1 MAIRLGASSY
11 SYQDEYALGLMTL
24 EDTMAAL
31 SAAGGTGYE
40 AVSGQRFYRRMEI
53 CGHR

>member
-24 EDTMAAL
+24 EDTM
-31 SAAGGTGYE
+31 GG
-40 AVSGQRFYRRMEI
+40 AVRCRGNRI
-53 CGHR
+53 

>member
-31 SAAGGTGYE
+31 TAAAPTGGKLLLT
-40 AVSGQRFYRRMEI
+40 EI
-53 CGHR
+53 IQPD